1 MNGGETMTETKTFN
15 CTHEH
20 WWDIMNI
27 LYRCVKCGK
36 EVPAYGHA
44 E

>member
-1 MNGGETMTETKTFN
+1 MTETKTFN

-20 WWDIMNI
+20 WWDIMSFMYI
-27 LYRCVKCGK
+27 CTKCGK
-36 EVPAYGHA
+36 EVPRYGNA